1 MYIATAK
8 PSENWRKECVMDS
21 KKSELVRFRCTPELR
36 NAIELSCRR
45 SGMSITEFME
55 VSSQLL
61 CDYLIANATPSNLR
75 RINEYGAEF
84 ARKELKI
91 AEEN

>member
-1 MYIATAK
+1 
-8 PSENWRKECVMDS
+8 MDS

-36 NAIELSCRR
+36 NAIELSCQR

-55 VSSQLL
+55 VSSHLL
-61 CDYLIANATPSNLR
+61 CDYLIANVTPSNLR

-91 AEEN
+91 VEEL

>member
-1 MYIATAK
+1 MYISTAK
-8 PSENWRKECVMDS
+8 LSENWHKEGMMDS

-36 NAIELSCRR
+36 NAIELSCQR

-55 VSSQLL
+55 VSSGLL
-61 CDYLIANATPSNLR
+61 CDYLIANASPADLR
-75 RINEYGAEF
+75 RINEYGSEY

-91 AEEN
+91 VEEN

>member
-1 MYIATAK
+1 
-8 PSENWRKECVMDS
+8 MDS

-36 NAIELSCRR
+36 NAIELSCQR
-45 SGMSITEFME
+45 SGMNITEFME

-61 CDYLIANATPSNLR
+61 CDYLIANATTSNLR

-91 AEEN
+91 VEEN